1 MQESQPIWWHNP
13 KYKPNKRAANDGRV
27 DVDDLKR
34 AVESWSRFQMI
45 LSKIFS
51 DIESGDGAQSQLAQL
66 DLPEFLPSKVLVK
79 ADHTIK
85 TTGSIKGRGGVYE
98 VLSFAEY
105 VLKSHGIDPRAHP
118 MAPLSAAARALF
130 ERYKIV
136 VGSTGNLAFSVG
148 MSGRKLGFR
157 VEVHMSRDAQT
168 WKKVRLRD
176 AGVHVVEHEGD
187 YSHAV
192 DAARKVASTDA
203 FSYFV
208 DDENSV
214 TLLIGYS
221 AAAREIMRQLEHS
234 GIAINQDNPLFVYLP
249 CGVGGAPGGITLGL
263 KNIFGPNVHC
273 IFVEPVASPCMLV
286 QLASGSAVPVNVYA
300 CGLSNETIADG
311 LAVAQASML
320 VAEVVGEQIAGV
332 ATVQDDDL
340 SEWVERMWTLAG
352 MRLEPSGAAGF
363 AAFARHGRAIQQSF
377 GSNQAGT
384 TIIWTT
390 GGSFLPDLEW
400 AYAREQGQRVLS
412 NRANLIV

>member
-1 MQESQPIWWHNP
+1 M
-13 KYKPNKRAANDGRV
+13 G
-27 DVDDLKR
+27 VDDLKG
-34 AVESWSRFQMI
+34 AVENWSRFQI
-45 LSKIFS
+45 VLSKIFS
-51 DIESGDGAQSQLAQL
+51 DIESGDCAQSELAQL
-66 DLPEFLPSKVLVK
+66 DFPEFSRSQVFVK
-79 ADHTIK
+79 ADHKIK

-105 VLKSHGIDPRAHP
+105 VLKSHGIDPRTHP
-118 MAPLSAAARALF
+118 MAPLSPAARALF

-148 MSGRKLGFR
+148 MAGRKMGFR

-176 AGVHVVEHEGD
+176 AGVDVVEHEGD

-192 DAARKVASTDA
+192 GAARKVASTDA

-263 KNIFGPNVHC
+263 KNIFGPHVHC

-286 QLASGSAVPVNVYA
+286 QLASGSAKPVNVYA

-377 GSNQAGT
+377 GSNHAGT
-384 TIIWTT
+384 SIIWTT

-412 NRANLIV
+412 SRANLIF